1 MKITIAESPQEAH
14 DRIVGTLTAWKT
26 SMDGAAKSSRE
37 ARKAIEEATEREIW
51 KVSGHASRAEWVEK
65 VCGITPQWYRAL
77 MRTVKMID
85 EIREGNYFLP
95 DSARVNIGEIED
107 ASANAQSELAKAK
120 PGKRAQVWQEAK
132 AEAGAGPVTPR
143 NVRNARAKV
152 DHRKAPEPAKEPV
165 TVPEPP
171 VETAPAQPEPPG
183 AEPPAREDP
192 AAVKVIARLTAER
205 DALKDELAAAKH
217 DWETQ
222 AEDFEV
228 VRKEFEAKIKVLE
241 ASAKP
246 GKTGALPTARDFLAE
261 LGQTA
266 MAMVD
271 RIPPLGQQKQDDFG
285 NLVLSGV
292 KAALELPVA
301 KLVNRR
307 AVA

>member
-1 MKITIAESPQEAH
+1 M
-14 DRIVGTLTAWKT
+14 
-26 SMDGAAKSSRE
+26 
-37 ARKAIEEATEREIW
+37 
-51 KVSGHASRAEWVEK
+51 
-65 VCGITPQWYRAL
+65 
-77 MRTVKMID
+77 
-85 EIREGNYFLP
+85 
-95 DSARVNIGEIED
+95 
-107 ASANAQSELAKAK
+107 
-120 PGKRAQVWQEAK
+120 
-132 AEAGAGPVTPR
+132 
-143 NVRNARAKV
+143 
-152 DHRKAPEPAKEPV
+152 
-165 TVPEPP
+165 
-171 VETAPAQPEPPG
+171 
-183 AEPPAREDP
+183 
-192 AAVKVIARLTAER
+192 KVIARLTAER
-205 DALKDELAAAKH
+205 AALKDELAAAKH

-271 RIPPLGQQKQDDFG
+271 RVPALPEQKQLDFG

-292 KAALELPVA
+292 KAALERPVA